1 MVVEPGRGGGGW
13 WVRGAAAHCTLH
25 GRGEEEGEK
34 IRNGGDRGVVSLHS
48 QTRRWNTPVG

>member
-34 IRNGGDRGVVSLHS
+34 IRNGGDRGGCIIALSD
-48 QTRRWNTPVG
+48 

>member
-34 IRNGGDRGVVSLHS
+34 IRNGGDRERGGCIIALSD
-48 QTRRWNTPVG
+48 